1 MGDAAENS
9 IASRAMG
16 DMAWATKMDKIHNMS
31 IATGRWGHVA
41 TWVTKNGGLNVHNI
55 SIATEQWETPQ
66 KQYRLSGDGGHVVGD
81 KNGEFKVHNI
91 STAAGR
97 WGHVATWETK
107 MEDSKSTT

>member
-9 IASRAMG
+9 IASLAMG

-55 SIATEQWETPQ
+55 SIATGQWGTPQ
-66 KQYRLSGDGGHVVGD
+66 KQYRLSEVMGDTLWV
-81 KNGEFKVHNI
+81 
-91 STAAGR
+91 
-97 WGHVATWETK
+97 TK
-107 MEDSKSTT
+107 MEDLTSTK